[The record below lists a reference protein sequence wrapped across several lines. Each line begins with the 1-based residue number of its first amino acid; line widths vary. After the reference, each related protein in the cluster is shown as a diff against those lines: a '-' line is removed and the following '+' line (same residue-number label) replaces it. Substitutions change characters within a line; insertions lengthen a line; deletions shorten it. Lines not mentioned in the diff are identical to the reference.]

1 MNNVTRDW
9 YLYLQ
14 RFRPCLNTTELI
26 ISYLKKRL
34 HRNVPLKRNTKFE
47 TKHGMSFTCGGEMY
61 RWIQCD
67 FLFVVVLVVSVLPAA
82 TISISS
88 STLSQSK
95 RKEHLPR
102 QSIEIGINKMK
113 REKKEQQQLYTTKRR
128 SFMFI

>member
-1 MNNVTRDW
+1 
-9 YLYLQ
+9 
-14 RFRPCLNTTELI
+14 
-26 ISYLKKRL
+26 
-34 HRNVPLKRNTKFE
+34 
-47 TKHGMSFTCGGEMY
+47 MY

-88 STLSQSK
+88 STLSQSR

-113 REKKEQQQLYTTKRR
+113 RKKRTTTTVHDKKKIVHVYLVFVGFVFGCVILNWLCRR
-128 SFMFI
+128 FL